1 MLLSAV
7 RMISRKNGGEG
18 SHFMLCWCVFVLQAL
33 VINKQ
38 AVKEQTTSF
47 IQEENCFVF
56 WTTFNI
62 CNAINSRERRK
73 IGGNT
78 GGTVMFIIMTMIS
91 VLNYITEQR
100 SLLCF

>member
-56 WTTFNI
+56 VLLLTYVMPLTP
-62 CNAINSRERRK
+62 ERGEK
-73 IGGNT
+73 
-78 GGTVMFIIMTMIS
+78 
-91 VLNYITEQR
+91 
-100 SLLCF
+100 